1 MKIDAE
7 VFFWKYEKQFL
18 HPLIRENKMLQQQ
31 YLPEQITQ
39 NLHRNGMDGCIAATA
54 EDAEV
59 QTRFLAELASTHPEI
74 LGVVGWINLFDN
86 KAADKIQE
94 FQQYTTIK
102 GYRIESGRLTTI
114 LPTAMELILTN
125 LYTLDLSTGSESD
138 LSLLRNWLANHPEQ
152 SFILRNAGHA
162 DTKLLPSK
170 TWEMNI
176 RELAKNQNLAC
187 KLSGL
192 FIQGHR
198 KTWKPTDFYPFLEI
212 LFDAFGTERLLFS
225 SEWPFL
231 LLSGIYVQWKS
242 LIEKFMERYLPE
254 DREKIFGENARRLYR
269 I

>member
-39 NLHRNGMDGCIAATA
+39 SLQRNGIDGCIAATA

-59 QTRFLAELASTHPEI
+59 QTRFLGELALTHPEI
-74 LGVVGWINLFDN
+74 RGVVGWISLYDD
-86 KAADKIQE
+86 KTVDKIRE
-94 FQQYTTIK
+94 FQQYTAIK
-102 GYRIESGRLTTI
+102 GYRMEAGRLASI
-114 LPTAMELILTN
+114 SPSAMALILEN
-125 LYTLDLSTGSESD
+125 QYTLDLSTGNATD
-138 LSLLRNWLANHPEQ
+138 LSVLRNWLNNHPEQ
-152 SFILRNAGHA
+152 IFILRDACHA
-162 DTKLLPSK
+162 DNKLPPSK
-170 TWEMNI
+170 TWETNI
-176 RELAKNQNLAC
+176 RELAKNKSLAC

-192 FIQGHR
+192 FIQGQR

-212 LFDAFGTERLLFS
+212 LFDAFGTDRLLFS

-231 LLSGIYVQWKS
+231 LLTGLYVQWKS
-242 LIEKFMERYLPE
+242 LIEKFMERFLPE
-254 DREKIFGENARRLYR
+254 EREKVFGENARTLYH

>member
-7 VFFWKYEKQFL
+7 VYFWKYEKQFL

-39 NLHRNGMDGCIAATA
+39 NLHRNDIDGCIAATA

-59 QTRFLAELASTHPEI
+59 QTRFLSELALTHTEI
-74 LGVVGWINLFDN
+74 LGVVGWINLYN
-86 KAADKIQE
+86 GKAADKIQE
-94 FQQYTTIK
+94 FQQYRPIK
-102 GYRIESGRLTTI
+102 GYRIDSSRLATI
-114 LPTAMELILTN
+114 SSSTMDLMLAN
-125 LYTLDLSTGSESD
+125 QYSLDLSTEGESD
-138 LSLLRNWLANHPEQ
+138 LSALRNWLSGHPEQ
-152 SFILRNAGHA
+152 SFILRDAGHA
-162 DTKLLPSK
+162 DTKLSPSK
-170 TWEMNI
+170 SWESNI

-192 FIQGHR
+192 FTHGHR

-212 LFDAFGTERLLFS
+212 LFDAFGTDRLLFA

-231 LLSGIYVQWKS
+231 LVSGIYVQWKS